1 MIAIRPVSDLQ
12 NKLTEIEEIVQQ
24 GEPVFLTKNGYGSM
38 VVLSVEQY
46 SALLDRAA
54 EQSADAGKPEDGAPH
69 AAPAPAEEDADED
82 AGKPEDGAPNTASSP
97 AEEDADEDAGKPE
110 DGAPNAAPAPAEE
123 DVVQPEDGAPH
134 AAPAPAGEDADEASD
149 GARIH
154 LKSHAPWCKPESPT
168 LYVRKIHGF
177 WTVMT
182 EEQAASYWEQNGE
195 PEDQEDEEDFWD
207 EML

>member
-46 SALLDRAA
+46 SALLDRTA
-54 EQSADAGKPEDGAPH
+54 EQTADAAQ
-69 AAPAPAEEDADED
+69 
-82 AGKPEDGAPNTASSP
+82 
-97 AEEDADEDAGKPE
+97 PE
-110 DGAPNAAPAPAEE
+110 DGAPNAASAPAEE
-123 DVVQPEDGAPH
+123 DAVQPEDGAPH
-134 AAPAPAGEDADEASD
+134 AASAPAEEDADEASE

-182 EEQAASYWEQNGE
+182 EEQAASYWERHGE
-195 PEDQEDEEDFWD
+195 SEDEEDEEDFFD

>member
-38 VVLSVEQY
+38 VVLSVGQY

-54 EQSADAGKPEDGAPH
+54 EQSADAAQPEDGAPH
-69 AAPAPAEEDADED
+69 AAPAPAEEDA
-82 AGKPEDGAPNTASSP
+82 
-97 AEEDADEDAGKPE
+97 
-110 DGAPNAAPAPAEE
+110 
-123 DVVQPEDGAPH
+123 VQPEDGAP
-134 AAPAPAGEDADEASD
+134 APAPAGADVDEASD

-195 PEDQEDEEDFWD
+195 SEDEEDEEDFGD

>member
-46 SALLDRAA
+46 SALLDRTA
-54 EQSADAGKPEDGAPH
+54 EQSADAVQ
-69 AAPAPAEEDADED
+69 
-82 AGKPEDGAPNTASSP
+82 
-97 AEEDADEDAGKPE
+97 PE

-123 DVVQPEDGAPH
+123 DAVQPEDGAPN
-134 AAPAPAGEDADEASD
+134 AASAPAEEDAEEASQ

-182 EEQAASYWEQNGE
+182 EEQAASYWEENGE
-195 PEDQEDEEDFWD
+195 SEDEADEEDFWD

>member
-54 EQSADAGKPEDGAPH
+54 EQSADAVQ
-69 AAPAPAEEDADED
+69 
-82 AGKPEDGAPNTASSP
+82 
-97 AEEDADEDAGKPE
+97 PE

-123 DVVQPEDGAPH
+123 DAVQPEDGAPH
-134 AAPAPAGEDADEASD
+134 AASAPAEEDAEEDADDASE

>member
-46 SALLDRAA
+46 SALLDRTA
-54 EQSADAGKPEDGAPH
+54 EQTADAAQ
-69 AAPAPAEEDADED
+69 
-82 AGKPEDGAPNTASSP
+82 PEDGAPNTASSP
-97 AEEDADEDAGKPE
+97 AEEDAE
-110 DGAPNAAPAPAEE
+110 
-123 DVVQPEDGAPH
+123 
-134 AAPAPAGEDADEASD
+134 EDADAASE

-195 PEDQEDEEDFWD
+195 SDDDEDEEDFWD

>member
-54 EQSADAGKPEDGAPH
+54 DPSADAGKPEDGAPH
-69 AAPAPAEEDADED
+69 AAPAPAEEDA
-82 AGKPEDGAPNTASSP
+82 
-97 AEEDADEDAGKPE
+97 
-110 DGAPNAAPAPAEE
+110 
-123 DVVQPEDGAPH
+123 VQPEDGAPH
-134 AAPAPAGEDADEASD
+134 AAPAPAEEDAVQPEDGAPASAPAGADVDEASQ

-154 LKSHAPWCKPESPT
+154 LKSHAPWCKPDSPT

-182 EEQAASYWEQNGE
+182 EEQAASYWERHGE
-195 PEDQEDEEDFWD
+195 SEDEEDEEDFFD

>member
-46 SALLDRAA
+46 SALLDRTADRA
-54 EQSADAGKPEDGAPH
+54 ADAVQ
-69 AAPAPAEEDADED
+69 
-82 AGKPEDGAPNTASSP
+82 
-97 AEEDADEDAGKPE
+97 PE

-123 DVVQPEDGAPH
+123 DAVQPEDGAP
-134 AAPAPAGEDADEASD
+134 APAPAEEDADEASQ

-182 EEQAASYWEQNGE
+182 EEQAASYWERHGDGD
-195 PEDQEDEEDFWD
+195 PDADSEDAEGFLD

>member
-46 SALLDRAA
+46 SALLDRTADRA
-54 EQSADAGKPEDGAPH
+54 ADAVQ
-69 AAPAPAEEDADED
+69 
-82 AGKPEDGAPNTASSP
+82 
-97 AEEDADEDAGKPE
+97 PE
-110 DGAPNAAPAPAEE
+110 DGAPNAASAPAEE
-123 DVVQPEDGAPH
+123 DAVQPEDGAP
-134 AAPAPAGEDADEASD
+134 APAPAGADVDEASD

-195 PEDQEDEEDFWD
+195 SEDQADEEDFWD

>member
-54 EQSADAGKPEDGAPH
+54 DPSADAVQ
-69 AAPAPAEEDADED
+69 
-82 AGKPEDGAPNTASSP
+82 
-97 AEEDADEDAGKPE
+97 PE

-123 DVVQPEDGAPH
+123 DAD
-134 AAPAPAGEDADEASD
+134 EDADAASD
-149 GARIH
+149 GTRIH

-195 PEDQEDEEDFWD
+195 PEDEEDEEDFFD

>member
-54 EQSADAGKPEDGAPH
+54 DPSADAGKPEDGAPH
-69 AAPAPAEEDADED
+69 AAPAPAEEDAVQ
-82 AGKPEDGAPNTASSP
+82 PEDGAPNAAP
-97 AEEDADEDAGKPE
+97 APAGEDAVQPE

-123 DVVQPEDGAPH
+123 DVVQPEDGAPN
-134 AAPAPAGEDADEASD
+134 AASSPAEEVADEASE

-182 EEQAASYWEQNGE
+182 EEQAVSYWEQNGE
-195 PEDQEDEEDFWD
+195 SEDQEDEEDFWD

>member
-54 EQSADAGKPEDGAPH
+54 DQSADAVQPEEEELN
-69 AAPAPAEEDADED
+69 AASAPAEEDAVQ
-82 AGKPEDGAPNTASSP
+82 
-97 AEEDADEDAGKPE
+97 PE
-110 DGAPNAAPAPAEE
+110 DGAPNAAPAPAGA
-123 DVVQPEDGAPH
+123 DV
-134 AAPAPAGEDADEASD
+134 DEASD

-195 PEDQEDEEDFWD
+195 PEDEEDFWD

>member
-54 EQSADAGKPEDGAPH
+54 EQSADAAQPEDGAPN
-69 AAPAPAEEDADED
+69 AASAPAEEDAVQPEDGAPAPAPAEEDADE
-82 AGKPEDGAPNTASSP
+82 ASQS
-97 AEEDADEDAGKPE
+97 
-110 DGAPNAAPAPAEE
+110 
-123 DVVQPEDGAPH
+123 
-134 AAPAPAGEDADEASD
+134 
-149 GARIH
+149 ARIH

-182 EEQAASYWEQNGE
+182 EEQAASYWEENGE
-195 PEDQEDEEDFWD
+195 SEDEEDEEDFWD

>member
-46 SALLDRAA
+46 SALLDRTA
-54 EQSADAGKPEDGAPH
+54 EQSADAVQPE
-69 AAPAPAEEDADED
+69 EEEL
-82 AGKPEDGAPNTASSP
+82 
-97 AEEDADEDAGKPE
+97 
-110 DGAPNAAPAPAEE
+110 NAAPAPAEE
-123 DVVQPEDGAPH
+123 VAVQPEDGAP
-134 AAPAPAGEDADEASD
+134 APAPAGADVDEASD

-182 EEQAASYWEQNGE
+182 EEQAASYLEENGE
-195 PEDQEDEEDFWD
+195 SEDEADEEDFWD

>member
-46 SALLDRAA
+46 SALLDRTA
-54 EQSADAGKPEDGAPH
+54 EQSADAVQ
-69 AAPAPAEEDADED
+69 
-82 AGKPEDGAPNTASSP
+82 
-97 AEEDADEDAGKPE
+97 PE

-123 DVVQPEDGAPH
+123 DAVQPEDGAP
-134 AAPAPAGEDADEASD
+134 APAPAEEDAVQPEDGAPNAASAPAEEDAVQPEDGAPAPAPAGADADEASD

-182 EEQAASYWEQNGE
+182 EEQAASYLEENGE
-195 PEDQEDEEDFWD
+195 SEDEEDEEDFGD

>member
-46 SALLDRAA
+46 SALLDRTA
-54 EQSADAGKPEDGAPH
+54 EQSADAA
-69 AAPAPAEEDADED
+69 
-82 AGKPEDGAPNTASSP
+82 
-97 AEEDADEDAGKPE
+97 
-110 DGAPNAAPAPAEE
+110 
-123 DVVQPEDGAPH
+123 QPEEEELN
-134 AAPAPAGEDADEASD
+134 AAPAPAGEDAVKPEDGAPASAPAEEDADEASQ

-168 LYVRKIHGF
+168 LYVRKLHGF

-182 EEQAASYWEQNGE
+182 EEQAASYLEENGE
-195 PEDQEDEEDFWD
+195 SEDEADEEDFWD

>member
-46 SALLDRAA
+46 SALLDRTADRA
-54 EQSADAGKPEDGAPH
+54 ADAVQPEDGAPN
-69 AAPAPAEEDADED
+69 AASAPAEEDADE
-82 AGKPEDGAPNTASSP
+82 AS
-97 AEEDADEDAGKPE
+97 
-110 DGAPNAAPAPAEE
+110 
-123 DVVQPEDGAPH
+123 Q
-134 AAPAPAGEDADEASD
+134 

-182 EEQAASYWEQNGE
+182 EEQAASYWERHGE
-195 PEDQEDEEDFWD
+195 SEDEEDEEDFFD

>member
-46 SALLDRAA
+46 SALLDRTA
-54 EQSADAGKPEDGAPH
+54 EQTADAAQ
-69 AAPAPAEEDADED
+69 
-82 AGKPEDGAPNTASSP
+82 
-97 AEEDADEDAGKPE
+97 PE
-110 DGAPNAAPAPAEE
+110 DGAPNAASAPAEE
-123 DVVQPEDGAPH
+123 DAVQPEDGAP
-134 AAPAPAGEDADEASD
+134 APAPAGADVDEASD

-182 EEQAASYWEQNGE
+182 EEQAASYWERHGDGD
-195 PEDQEDEEDFWD
+195 PDADSEDAEGFLD

>member
-46 SALLDRAA
+46 SALLDRTA
-54 EQSADAGKPEDGAPH
+54 EQTADAAQPEDGAPN
-69 AAPAPAEEDADED
+69 AASAPAEEDAVQ
-82 AGKPEDGAPNTASSP
+82 
-97 AEEDADEDAGKPE
+97 PE

-123 DVVQPEDGAPH
+123 V
-134 AAPAPAGEDADEASD
+134 ADEASD

-168 LYVRKIHGF
+168 LYVRKLHGF

-195 PEDQEDEEDFWD
+195 PEDEADEEDFWD

>member
-46 SALLDRAA
+46 SALLDRTA
-54 EQSADAGKPEDGAPH
+54 EQSADA
-69 AAPAPAEEDADED
+69 
-82 AGKPEDGAPNTASSP
+82 
-97 AEEDADEDAGKPE
+97 
-110 DGAPNAAPAPAEE
+110 
-123 DVVQPEDGAPH
+123 VQPEDGAP
-134 AAPAPAGEDADEASD
+134 APAPAGADVDEASA

-182 EEQAASYWEQNGE
+182 EEQAASYLEENGE
-195 PEDQEDEEDFWD
+195 SEDEEDEEDFWD

>member
-46 SALLDRAA
+46 SALLDRTA
-54 EQSADAGKPEDGAPH
+54 EQSADAAQ
-69 AAPAPAEEDADED
+69 
-82 AGKPEDGAPNTASSP
+82 
-97 AEEDADEDAGKPE
+97 PE
-110 DGAPNAAPAPAEE
+110 DGAPNAAPAPVEEVAVQPEEGAPNAASAPAEE
-123 DVVQPEDGAPH
+123 DAVQPEDGAP
-134 AAPAPAGEDADEASD
+134 APAPAGADVDEASA

-182 EEQAASYWEQNGE
+182 EEQAASYLEENGE
-195 PEDQEDEEDFWD
+195 SEDEADEEDFWD

>member
-46 SALLDRAA
+46 SALLDRTA
-54 EQSADAGKPEDGAPH
+54 EQSADAVQ
-69 AAPAPAEEDADED
+69 
-82 AGKPEDGAPNTASSP
+82 
-97 AEEDADEDAGKPE
+97 PE
-110 DGAPNAAPAPAEE
+110 DGAPNAAPAPAGA
-123 DVVQPEDGAPH
+123 DV
-134 AAPAPAGEDADEASD
+134 DEASES
-149 GARIH
+149 ARIH

-195 PEDQEDEEDFWD
+195 PEDEEDEEDFWD

>member
-46 SALLDRAA
+46 SALLDRTA
-54 EQSADAGKPEDGAPH
+54 EQSADAAQ
-69 AAPAPAEEDADED
+69 
-82 AGKPEDGAPNTASSP
+82 
-97 AEEDADEDAGKPE
+97 PE
-110 DGAPNAAPAPAEE
+110 DGAPNAASAPAEEDAVQPEDGAPAPAPAEE
-123 DVVQPEDGAPH
+123 DV
-134 AAPAPAGEDADEASD
+134 DEASE

-182 EEQAASYWEQNGE
+182 EEQAASYWERHGE
-195 PEDQEDEEDFWD
+195 SEDQEDEEDFFD

>member
-54 EQSADAGKPEDGAPH
+54 DPSADAVQPE
-69 AAPAPAEEDADED
+69 EEEL
-82 AGKPEDGAPNTASSP
+82 
-97 AEEDADEDAGKPE
+97 
-110 DGAPNAAPAPAEE
+110 NAAPAPAEE
-123 DVVQPEDGAPH
+123 VAVQPEDGAP
-134 AAPAPAGEDADEASD
+134 APAPAGADVDEASD

-168 LYVRKIHGF
+168 LYVRKLHGF

-182 EEQAASYWEQNGE
+182 EEQAASYWERHGDGD
-195 PEDQEDEEDFWD
+195 PDADLEDAEVFLD

>member
-46 SALLDRAA
+46 SALLDRTA
-54 EQSADAGKPEDGAPH
+54 EQSADAVQ
-69 AAPAPAEEDADED
+69 
-82 AGKPEDGAPNTASSP
+82 
-97 AEEDADEDAGKPE
+97 PE
-110 DGAPNAAPAPAEE
+110 DGAPNAASAPAEE
-123 DVVQPEDGAPH
+123 DAVQPEDGAP
-134 AAPAPAGEDADEASD
+134 APAPAGADADEASD

-182 EEQAASYWEQNGE
+182 EEQAASYWERNE
-195 PEDQEDEEDFWD
+195 ESEDEEDEEDFGD

>member
-54 EQSADAGKPEDGAPH
+54 DPSADAVQPEDGAPNT
-69 AAPAPAEEDADED
+69 APAPAEEDADD
-82 AGKPEDGAPNTASSP
+82 ASE
-97 AEEDADEDAGKPE
+97 
-110 DGAPNAAPAPAEE
+110 
-123 DVVQPEDGAPH
+123 
-134 AAPAPAGEDADEASD
+134 

-195 PEDQEDEEDFWD
+195 SEDQEDEEDFWD

>member
-46 SALLDRAA
+46 SALLDRTADRA
-54 EQSADAGKPEDGAPH
+54 ADAVQ
-69 AAPAPAEEDADED
+69 
-82 AGKPEDGAPNTASSP
+82 
-97 AEEDADEDAGKPE
+97 PE
-110 DGAPNAAPAPAEE
+110 DGAPNAASAPAEE
-123 DVVQPEDGAPH
+123 DAVQPEDGAP
-134 AAPAPAGEDADEASD
+134 APAPAGADVDEASD

-182 EEQAASYWEQNGE
+182 EEQAASYWERHGE
-195 PEDQEDEEDFWD
+195 SEDEEDEEDFWD

>member
-46 SALLDRAA
+46 SALLDRTAD
-54 EQSADAGKPEDGAPH
+54 QSADAVQPEEEELN
-69 AAPAPAEEDADED
+69 AAPAPAEEDA
-82 AGKPEDGAPNTASSP
+82 
-97 AEEDADEDAGKPE
+97 
-110 DGAPNAAPAPAEE
+110 
-123 DVVQPEDGAPH
+123 VQPEDGAP
-134 AAPAPAGEDADEASD
+134 APAPAGADVDEASD

-182 EEQAASYWEQNGE
+182 EEQAASYWERHGE
-195 PEDQEDEEDFWD
+195 SEDEEDEEDFFD

>member
-54 EQSADAGKPEDGAPH
+54 DQSADAVQPEEEELN
-69 AAPAPAEEDADED
+69 AAPAPAEEDA
-82 AGKPEDGAPNTASSP
+82 
-97 AEEDADEDAGKPE
+97 
-110 DGAPNAAPAPAEE
+110 
-123 DVVQPEDGAPH
+123 VQPEDGAP
-134 AAPAPAGEDADEASD
+134 APAPAGADVDEASQ
-149 GARIH
+149 GTRIH

-168 LYVRKIHGF
+168 LYVRKLHGF

-195 PEDQEDEEDFWD
+195 PEDEEDEEDFWD

>member
-46 SALLDRAA
+46 SALLDRTA
-54 EQSADAGKPEDGAPH
+54 EQAADAVQPEDGAPN
-69 AAPAPAEEDADED
+69 AASAPAEEDAVQ
-82 AGKPEDGAPNTASSP
+82 PEDGAPNTA
-97 AEEDADEDAGKPE
+97 
-110 DGAPNAAPAPAEE
+110 PAPAEE
-123 DVVQPEDGAPH
+123 V
-134 AAPAPAGEDADEASD
+134 ADEASE

-182 EEQAASYWEQNGE
+182 EEQAASYWERHGDGD
-195 PEDQEDEEDFWD
+195 PDADSEDAEGFLD

>member
-54 EQSADAGKPEDGAPH
+54 DPSADAGKPE
-69 AAPAPAEEDADED
+69 EEEL
-82 AGKPEDGAPNTASSP
+82 N
-97 AEEDADEDAGKPE
+97 
-110 DGAPNAAPAPAEE
+110 
-123 DVVQPEDGAPH
+123 
-134 AAPAPAGEDADEASD
+134 AAPAPAGEDAVKPEEVAPAPHPAEEVADEASE

-154 LKSHAPWCKPESPT
+154 LKAHAPWCKPESPT

-182 EEQAASYWEQNGE
+182 EEQAASYWERHGDGE
-195 PEDQEDEEDFWD
+195 PDADSEDAEGFLD

>member
-54 EQSADAGKPEDGAPH
+54 DQSADAVQPEEEELN
-69 AAPAPAEEDADED
+69 AAPAPAEEDA
-82 AGKPEDGAPNTASSP
+82 
-97 AEEDADEDAGKPE
+97 
-110 DGAPNAAPAPAEE
+110 
-123 DVVQPEDGAPH
+123 VQPEDGAP
-134 AAPAPAGEDADEASD
+134 APAPAGADVDEASE
-149 GARIH
+149 GTRIH

-182 EEQAASYWEQNGE
+182 EEQAASYWERNGE
-195 PEDQEDEEDFWD
+195 PEDEEDEEDFWD

>member
-54 EQSADAGKPEDGAPH
+54 DPSA
-69 AAPAPAEEDADED
+69 
-82 AGKPEDGAPNTASSP
+82 
-97 AEEDADEDAGKPE
+97 DAGKPE

-123 DVVQPEDGAPH
+123 DAE
-134 AAPAPAGEDADEASD
+134 EDADEASD
-149 GARIH
+149 GTRIH

-195 PEDQEDEEDFWD
+195 SEDQEDEEDFWD

>member
-54 EQSADAGKPEDGAPH
+54 EQAADAVQPEEEELN
-69 AAPAPAEEDADED
+69 AAPAPAEEDADE
-82 AGKPEDGAPNTASSP
+82 AS
-97 AEEDADEDAGKPE
+97 
-110 DGAPNAAPAPAEE
+110 
-123 DVVQPEDGAPH
+123 Q
-134 AAPAPAGEDADEASD
+134 

-182 EEQAASYWEQNGE
+182 EEQAASYWERHGDGE
-195 PEDQEDEEDFWD
+195 PDADSEDAEGFLD

>member
-46 SALLDRAA
+46 SALLDRTA
-54 EQSADAGKPEDGAPH
+54 EQAADAVQPEDGAPH
-69 AAPAPAEEDADED
+69 AASAPAEEDAVQ
-82 AGKPEDGAPNTASSP
+82 
-97 AEEDADEDAGKPE
+97 PE

-123 DVVQPEDGAPH
+123 DAE
-134 AAPAPAGEDADEASD
+134 EASE

-182 EEQAASYWEQNGE
+182 EEQAASYWERHGE
-195 PEDQEDEEDFWD
+195 SEDEEDEEDFFD

>member
-54 EQSADAGKPEDGAPH
+54 DQSADAVQPEEEELNAAPAPAGADAVKPEDGAP
-69 AAPAPAEEDADED
+69 
-82 AGKPEDGAPNTASSP
+82 
-97 AEEDADEDAGKPE
+97 
-110 DGAPNAAPAPAEE
+110 
-123 DVVQPEDGAPH
+123 
-134 AAPAPAGEDADEASD
+134 APAPAGADADEASD

-182 EEQAASYWEQNGE
+182 EEQAASYLERHGE
-195 PEDQEDEEDFWD
+195 SEDEEDEEDFFD

>member
-46 SALLDRAA
+46 SALLDRTA
-54 EQSADAGKPEDGAPH
+54 EQSADAA
-69 AAPAPAEEDADED
+69 
-82 AGKPEDGAPNTASSP
+82 
-97 AEEDADEDAGKPE
+97 
-110 DGAPNAAPAPAEE
+110 
-123 DVVQPEDGAPH
+123 QPEDGALN
-134 AAPAPAGEDADEASD
+134 AAPAPAGEDADKASD

-154 LKSHAPWCKPESPT
+154 LKSHAPWCKPENPT
-168 LYVRKIHGF
+168 LYVGKPYGF

-182 EEQAASYWEQNGE
+182 EEQAASYWEQNGDGD
-195 PEDQEDEEDFWD
+195 PDADSEDAEGFLD

>member
-46 SALLDRAA
+46 SALLDRTA
-54 EQSADAGKPEDGAPH
+54 EQTADAAQPEDGAPH
-69 AAPAPAEEDADED
+69 AASAPAEEDA
-82 AGKPEDGAPNTASSP
+82 
-97 AEEDADEDAGKPE
+97 
-110 DGAPNAAPAPAEE
+110 
-123 DVVQPEDGAPH
+123 VQPEDGAPH
-134 AAPAPAGEDADEASD
+134 AASAPAEEDADEASE

-195 PEDQEDEEDFWD
+195 SEDDEDEEDFWD

>member
-54 EQSADAGKPEDGAPH
+54 DPSADAVQPEDGAPH
-69 AAPAPAEEDADED
+69 AAPAPAEEDA
-82 AGKPEDGAPNTASSP
+82 
-97 AEEDADEDAGKPE
+97 
-110 DGAPNAAPAPAEE
+110 
-123 DVVQPEDGAPH
+123 VQPEDGTP
-134 AAPAPAGEDADEASD
+134 APAPAGADADEASD

-182 EEQAASYWEQNGE
+182 EEQAASYWERHGE
-195 PEDQEDEEDFWD
+195 SEDEEDEEDFFD

>member
-46 SALLDRAA
+46 SALLDRTADRA
-54 EQSADAGKPEDGAPH
+54 ADA
-69 AAPAPAEEDADED
+69 
-82 AGKPEDGAPNTASSP
+82 
-97 AEEDADEDAGKPE
+97 
-110 DGAPNAAPAPAEE
+110 
-123 DVVQPEDGAPH
+123 VQPEDGAPH
-134 AAPAPAGEDADEASD
+134 AAPAPAGADAVQPEDGTPAPAPAGADVDEASD

-182 EEQAASYWEQNGE
+182 EEQAASYWERHGE
-195 PEDQEDEEDFWD
+195 SEDEEDEEDFFD